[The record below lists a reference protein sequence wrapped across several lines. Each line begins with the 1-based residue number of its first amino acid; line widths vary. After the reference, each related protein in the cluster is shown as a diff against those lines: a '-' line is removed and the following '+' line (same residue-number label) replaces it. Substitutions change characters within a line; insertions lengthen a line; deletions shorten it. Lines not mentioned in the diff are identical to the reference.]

1 MDKDIVPEWRNDT
14 YTVIYFMQLSV
25 VSTSTTSS
33 PLPHPD
39 PDRPLDWRLEWDEVE
54 AISRDHSLP
63 SPLWE
68 VAAFGTS
75 VWESHVKADSGQPV
89 NIPI

>member
-14 YTVIYFMQLSV
+14 YIVIYFMQLSV

-39 PDRPLDWRLEWDEVE
+39 PDRPLDWSGMKSKPYHVIIVHSRARFGKLRRLE
-54 AISRDHSLP
+54 LP
-63 SPLWE
+63 SW
-68 VAAFGTS
+68 S
-75 VWESHVKADSGQPV
+75 RM
-89 NIPI
+89 